1 MWNGIFLQQSHNS
14 AHIPTTE
21 INENL
26 YLLSQSSTVW
36 KVSKY
41 GVFSGPHFPTFG
53 QNTERYSISL
63 RIQSEYG
70 KKRTRKNSVFG
81 HFSRSVRNIH
91 KWITVL
97 NDFHFLLIYFQCSS
111 CCRKKIRCKN
121 KWHWEC
127 SSNTFVG
134 DTTRFHISSY
144 FIQYPEVAYQRCS

>member
-1 MWNGIFLQQSHNS
+1 MWNSIFLQQSHNF
-14 AHIPTTE
+14 AHILSAET
-21 INENL
+21 NENL

-41 GVFSGPHFPTFG
+41 GVFSGPHFPAFG

-111 CCRKKIRCKN
+111 CCRKKIRCKKN
-121 KWHWEC
+121 GIE
-127 SSNTFVG
+127 SVLQILLLGIPQGSILVPILFN
-134 DTTRFHISSY
+134 
-144 FIQYPEVAYQRCS
+144 IQK